1 MIRIAKDK
9 EYIIYHLS
17 SQNTNTRVD
26 LKRYPRIRFQV
37 SSSSLKEYFILAYP
51 LQLITIK

>member
-37 SSSSLKEYFILAYP
+37 SSSSLKEYLYIHRSC
-51 LQLITIK
+51 